1 MLNSQDRADLGFSVS
16 WSHEGQAGTSLV
28 MHFNKAECRCWDLSL
43 VPWCWNSLHWARMRW
58 LDVITDS
65 MDSSLSK
72 FQELVMDR
80 EAWHAAI
87 HGVSKS
93 QTRLSYWTE
102 LSMQQAMM
110 GMHPNYC
117 LKSPSLAMLF
127 CWLKWVCLL
136 AVCPLTNSNA
146 ALFLKETQNLSLEML
161 QGKIIH
167 RGLEDGKHM
176 GNWY

>member
-102 LSMQQAMM
+102 LNWTHTDYKKRSYKFLLTLVIRKVILKDKSFVFYTLDYYPREASDFKNIVQQ
-110 GMHPNYC
+110 NREVFFFI
-117 LKSPSLAMLF
+117 S
-127 CWLKWVCLL
+127 
-136 AVCPLTNSNA
+136 
-146 ALFLKETQNLSLEML
+146 
-161 QGKIIH
+161 
-167 RGLEDGKHM
+167 R
-176 GNWY
+176 